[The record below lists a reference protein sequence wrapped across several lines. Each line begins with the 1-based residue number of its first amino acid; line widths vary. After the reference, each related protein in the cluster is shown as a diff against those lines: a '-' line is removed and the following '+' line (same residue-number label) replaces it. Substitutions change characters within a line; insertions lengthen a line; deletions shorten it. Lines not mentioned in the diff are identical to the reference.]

1 MRNVSALKK
10 EALRQARLISD
21 EVTEEIANAVV
32 NDLARSF
39 QAELAATS
47 CIE

>member
-1 MRNVSALKK
+1 MRSVSALKK

-21 EVTEEIANAVV
+21 EVTEENVNAVV

-39 QAELAATS
+39 QAELASTS
-47 CIE
+47 CVE